1 MPMFAAFMTHYK
13 NKYSIFLKI
22 YFEIWKKVLSLLF
35 INQSQ
40 LKTNNMTNYEK
51 ESLSPTMATIAII
64 MSIIIGLLGNQIF
77 NAL

>member
-1 MPMFAAFMTHYK
+1 
-13 NKYSIFLKI
+13 
-22 YFEIWKKVLSLLF
+22 
-35 INQSQ
+35 
-40 LKTNNMTNYEK
+40 MTNYEK